1 MWVRRLDGLLLLL
14 MCGLFVWAFA
24 QVFVLRQDAGALL
37 RLDLHGQIDPARD
50 PQLHAKQRRLAEI
63 DRRFQ
68 QAVAMLHAKQYQHA
82 SVALH
87 RVLELAPKLPQAHV
101 NMGYAML
108 GLHRDAVARDFFM
121 SAIDL
126 KSSQLNAY
134 YGLALSL
141 ERLGDLAAAKGAMRT
156 YVHLS
161 KPDDPFL
168 PKARAAL
175 WEWQAQ

>member
-1 MWVRRLDGLLLLL
+1 MFFRRADLLLLL
-14 MCGLFVWAFA
+14 VMLGLFGFA
-24 QVFVLRQDAGALL
+24 LAQIFVTRQDPAALL
-37 RLDLHGQIDPARD
+37 RLGLNGQVDPVRD
-50 PQLHAKQRRLAEI
+50 PQSHARQRRLAEI
-63 DRRFQ
+63 DQRFR
-68 QAVAMLHAKQYQHA
+68 QAAAMLHAKQYAHA

-134 YGLALSL
+134 YGLALAL
-141 ERLGDLAAAKGAMRT
+141 ERLGDLDGAKGAMRT
-156 YVHLS
+156 YIHLTN
-161 KPDDPFL
+161 PDDPFL